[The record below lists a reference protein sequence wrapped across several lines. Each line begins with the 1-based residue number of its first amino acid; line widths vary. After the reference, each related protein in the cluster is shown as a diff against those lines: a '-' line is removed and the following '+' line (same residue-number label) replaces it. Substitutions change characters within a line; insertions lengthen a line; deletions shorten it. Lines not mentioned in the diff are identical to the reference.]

1 MKKSYYVLIVL
12 SLITVIGGGIAIYW
26 VTQENERK
34 NKLLE
39 EQRLNEQLVE
49 NDFYTQQR
57 KRIED
62 LIESEAEAER
72 EEAERSRQYKTPD
85 AYQVNFHSDKKEI
98 LPIENIGAEDNS
110 LDVLLTNL
118 LTFFNYYDVSVTKE
132 DLLERIHFE
141 KLYEKDGKLVSD
153 LSPTNACI
161 LNKDNEL
168 ISCFA
173 PYLATIYQQ
182 MLQDKQIEKYVAF
195 TSMNLHYSI
204 PDFPIII
211 WIGTDYL
218 DNPEV
223 FEWYSSDGKEKY
235 TAPKN
240 THIVL
245 VMGYDKE
252 NFYIID
258 PLKEGVTKVER
269 SILEASYN
277 AYGRQKF
284 FMNFGRAGLFK

>member
-1 MKKSYYVLIVL
+1 
-12 SLITVIGGGIAIYW
+12 
-26 VTQENERK
+26 
-34 NKLLE
+34 
-39 EQRLNEQLVE
+39 
-49 NDFYTQQR
+49 
-57 KRIED
+57 
-62 LIESEAEAER
+62 
-72 EEAERSRQYKTPD
+72 
-85 AYQVNFHSDKKEI
+85 
-98 LPIENIGAEDNS
+98 
-110 LDVLLTNL
+110 
-118 LTFFNYYDVSVTKE
+118 
-132 DLLERIHFE
+132 
-141 KLYEKDGKLVSD
+141 
-153 LSPTNACI
+153 
-161 LNKDNEL
+161 
-168 ISCFA
+168 
-173 PYLATIYQQ
+173 
-182 MLQDKQIEKYVAF
+182 
-195 TSMNLHYSI
+195 MNLHYSI

-240 THIVL
+240 THTVL

-258 PLKEGVTKVER
+258 PLKEGITKVER

>member
-12 SLITVIGGGIAIYW
+12 SLITVIGGGISIYW

-39 EQRLNEQLVE
+39 EQRLNEKLVE

-57 KRIED
+57 KRVDE
-62 LIESEAEAER
+62 LVKSEAEDER
-72 EEAERSRQYKTPD
+72 EEAERSRQYGTPD

-98 LPIENIGAEDNS
+98 LPIENIGSEENS
-110 LDVLLTNL
+110 LDVLLANL
-118 LTFFNYYDVSVTKE
+118 LMFFNYYDVSVTKE
-132 DLLERIHFE
+132 ELLERIHFE
-141 KLYEKDGKLVSD
+141 KLYEKDGKLVSN
-153 LSPTNACI
+153 LSPTSACI
-161 LNKDNEL
+161 MNTDDEI

-173 PYLATIYQQ
+173 PYLATVYQQ

-211 WIGTDYL
+211 WISRDYL

-223 FEWYSSDGKEKY
+223 FEWYSSDGQEKY

-240 THIVL
+240 AHTVL
-245 VMGYDKE
+245 VMGYEKE
-252 NFYIID
+252 NFYIVD

>member
-98 LPIENIGAEDNS
+98 LPIENIGSEDNS

-118 LTFFNYYDVSVTKE
+118 LMFFDYYDVSVTKE
-132 DLLERIHFE
+132 ELLERIHFE
-141 KLYEKDGKLVSD
+141 KLYEKDGMLVTD
-153 LSPTNACI
+153 LSPVNACI

-173 PYLATIYQQ
+173 PYLSTIYQQ
-182 MLQDKQIEKYVAF
+182 MLQDKQIEKYVTF

-240 THIVL
+240 THTVL

-258 PLKEGVTKVER
+258 PLKEGITKVER

>member
-12 SLITVIGGGIAIYW
+12 SLITVIGGGISIYW

-39 EQRLNEQLVE
+39 EQRLNEKLVE

-57 KRIED
+57 KKIDE
-62 LIESEAEAER
+62 LVKSEAEAER
-72 EEAERSRQYKTPD
+72 EEAERSRQNGTPD

-98 LPIENIGAEDNS
+98 LPIENIGSEDNS

-195 TSMNLHYSI
+195 TSMNLNYSI

-258 PLKEGVTKVER
+258 PLKEGITKVER

>member
-12 SLITVIGGGIAIYW
+12 SLITVIGGGISIYW

-39 EQRLNEQLVE
+39 EQRLNEKLVE

-57 KRIED
+57 KKIDE
-62 LIESEAEAER
+62 LVKSEAEAER
-72 EEAERSRQYKTPD
+72 EEAERSRQNGTPD

-173 PYLATIYQQ
+173 PYLETIYQQ

-204 PDFPIII
+204 PDFPII
-211 WIGTDYL
+211 
-218 DNPEV
+218 
-223 FEWYSSDGKEKY
+223 

-258 PLKEGVTKVER
+258 PLKEGITKVER